1 MPTKANIVLDD
12 DVKAE
17 LERLVASG
25 SRSRVINNALRRE
38 LLRLRREEASRR
50 LDALRARTRMT
61 SSRELVRGLRRD
73 RSRA

>member
-38 LLRLRREEASRR
+38 LLRLRREEASRE
-50 LDALRARTRMT
+50 LDALRARTRPT
-61 SSRELVRGLRRD
+61 PSREIVRRLRRD